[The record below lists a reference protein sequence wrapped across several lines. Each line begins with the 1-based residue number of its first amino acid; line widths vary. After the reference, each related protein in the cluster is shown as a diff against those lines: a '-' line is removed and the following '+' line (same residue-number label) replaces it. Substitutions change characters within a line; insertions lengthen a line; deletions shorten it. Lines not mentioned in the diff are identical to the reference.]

1 VVSQMLAKQ
10 LRMLF
15 IVVIAM
21 KDFILFVS
29 VDNAAEV

>member
-10 LRMLF
+10 LKMLC

>member
-1 VVSQMLAKQ
+1 VVSQTLAKQ